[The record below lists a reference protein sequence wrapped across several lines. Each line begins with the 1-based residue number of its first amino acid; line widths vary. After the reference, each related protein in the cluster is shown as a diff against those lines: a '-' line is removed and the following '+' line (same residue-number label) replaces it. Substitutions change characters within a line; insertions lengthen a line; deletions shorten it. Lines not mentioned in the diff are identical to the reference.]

1 MAHFIFHHLT
11 GEPGHWESRYVP
23 EALRHQWGTDSFDIW
38 VPHCERHPAV
48 PRPCSCEGSSLGID
62 EGPEA

>member
-1 MAHFIFHHLT
+1 MLWIYHHVT
-11 GEPGHWESRYVP
+11 GEPGHWEG
-23 EALRHQWGTDSFDIW
+23 RHYSLDEIPTSGYTAYDIW